1 MADSLI
7 FLAFSMGIISA
18 CSLPLGT
25 LTTLLWRPD
34 DRSVGVLMAFGGGAL
49 LAALTIDLVGSAL
62 AKGEFYWLSVGC
74 VFGGALFVALDNVVN
89 SHGGFLRKSS
99 TVVHYLRRQ
108 RRLRFK
114 KALGELERIAAF
126 RNLPKEDIEDL
137 ASSVAHEVFPKGATL
152 YSAGDPSDFFY
163 VVEKGKVSIADPR
176 DQGRSPVVHGSR
188 ATPGQHAFITG
199 SPHTHH
205 AVATEQSHVWMLPR
219 DEFHRILGIST
230 ALTASVVDIVAGD
243 TVAVYLR
250 NRQGLSPEQVDEWR
264 ASALV
269 GLSNGIIPNAVAVER
284 HRDEFVRISDGIR
297 RLPIFRGLS
306 PDDLR
311 AVAERL
317 FCVRYERGDTIF
329 RHGEPADRFYVVET
343 GQVAVLPPA
352 DPLNRRVTVERGEA
366 FGGKSFITNAHRAQS
381 AIAVDDSELWVLRRS
396 DFDTLMRQ
404 FPAIHQRVRAY
415 LEGEEA
421 RAYLSDL
428 QGLAAP
434 GVERWI
440 RQATRNVDSG
450 RLIPSASDMARHVD
464 VAHGAP
470 IAIWLG
476 ILLDGIPESLV
487 IGSSLIHHSHVSLSL
502 IGGLFL
508 SNYPEALSSS
518 VGMRQQ
524 GMSFARVLFMWTSLM
539 VLTGIGAAL
548 GSVFFVGA
556 APYTFALVEGIAA
569 GAMLTMIAQ
578 TMAPEAYLKAGPV
591 VGMSTLMGFLAAIFF
606 KTLE

>member
-1 MADSLI
+1 MS
-7 FLAFSMGIISA
+7 
-18 CSLPLGT
+18 
-25 LTTLLWRPD
+25 
-34 DRSVGVLMAFGGGAL
+34 FGGGAL

-62 AKGEFYWLSVGC
+62 AKGQFYWLVVGC

-89 SHGGFLRKSS
+89 SRGGFLRKSS

-108 RRLRFK
+108 RRQRFK
-114 KALGELERIAAF
+114 KALGGLERIAAF
-126 RNLPKEDIEDL
+126 RDLPQEDIEDL
-137 ASSVAHEVFPKGATL
+137 ASAVIHQVFEVGATI

-163 VVEKGKVSIADPR
+163 VVEKRDVSVTDPR
-176 DQGRSPVVHGSR
+176 AQRQSPTIYGDR
-188 ATPGQHAFITG
+188 ATPGQHAFLTG

-243 TVAVYLR
+243 TVADYLR

-264 ASALV
+264 TSALV
-269 GLSNGIIPNAVAVER
+269 GLTNGIIPNAVAVER

-352 DPLNRRVTVERGEA
+352 DQLNRRVTVERGEA

-415 LEGEEA
+415 LEGESLPERPPGSRRTRSGALDQAGHAQRGQRPSHPVGIRHGTA
-421 RAYLSDL
+421 RRC
-428 QGLAAP
+428 LARCAD
-434 GVERWI
+434 RHL
-440 RQATRNVDSG
+440 ARNPAG
-450 RLIPSASDMARHVD
+450 RHPR
-464 VAHGAP
+464 
-470 IAIWLG
+470 
-476 ILLDGIPESLV
+476 ESLV
-487 IGSSLIHHSHVSLSL
+487 IGSSLIHHSHVSWSL
-502 IGGLFL
+502 IAGLFL

-518 VGMRQQ
+518 VGMRQR
-524 GMSFARVLFMWTSLM
+524 GMSFARVLFMWTSLT

-556 APYTFALVEGIAA
+556 GPHAFALVEGIAA
-569 GAMLTMIAQ
+569 GAMLTIIAQ

>member
-1 MADSLI
+1 MPDSLI

-25 LTTLLWRPD
+25 LTTLIWRPD
-34 DRSVGVLMAFGGGAL
+34 DRSVGILMAFGGGAL

-62 AKGEFYWLSVGC
+62 AKGEFYWLAVGC
-74 VFGGALFVALDNVVN
+74 VFGGAVFVALDTIVN
-89 SHGGFLRKSS
+89 SRGGFLRKSS

-108 RRLRFK
+108 RRQRFK
-114 KALGELERIAAF
+114 RAIGELERIAAF
-126 RNLPKEDIEDL
+126 RDLPQEDIEDL
-137 ASSVAHEVFPKGATL
+137 ASAVVHEVFEQGATI

-163 VVEKGKVSIADPR
+163 VVEKGEVSVTDTRTLQHSAI
-176 DQGRSPVVHGSR
+176 VYGSR

-205 AVATEQSHVWMLPR
+205 AVATAQSHVWMLPR
-219 DEFHRILGIST
+219 EEFHRILGISS
-230 ALTASVVDIVAGD
+230 ALTASTVEILSGD
-243 TVAVYLR
+243 TVTDYLR
-250 NRQGLSPEQVDEWR
+250 ERQGLSAEQIAEWR
-264 ASALV
+264 AAALA
-269 GLSNGIIPNAVAVER
+269 GLASGVIPNAVAVER

-306 PDDLR
+306 PRDLR
-311 AVAERL
+311 AVADRL
-317 FCVRYERGDTIF
+317 FCVRCERGDTIF
-329 RHGEPADRFYVVET
+329 RHGEPADRFYVVQS
-343 GQVAVLPPA
+343 GLVAVLPPA
-352 DPLNRRVTVERGEA
+352 DPLNRGVTIERGEA
-366 FGGKSFITNAHRAQS
+366 FGGKSFITNARRAQT
-381 AIAVDDSELWVLRRS
+381 AIAIEDTELWVLRKS

-404 FPAIHQRVRAY
+404 FPAIHERVRDY
-415 LEGEEA
+415 LEGDEA
-421 RAYLSDL
+421 RDYLTGL

-440 RQATRNVDSG
+440 KQATRNVDSG
-450 RLIPSASDMARHVD
+450 RLVPSASDMARHVD
-464 VAHGAP
+464 VSHGAP

-487 IGSSLIHHSHVSLSL
+487 IGSSLIHQNHVSLSL
-502 IGGLFL
+502 IAGLFL

-556 APYTFALVEGIAA
+556 SPHAFALVEGIAA

-578 TMAPEAYLKAGPV
+578 TMAPEAYMKAGPV

>member
-1 MADSLI
+1 MR
-7 FLAFSMGIISA
+7 
-18 CSLPLGT
+18 CSSR
-25 LTTLLWRPD
+25 W
-34 DRSVGVLMAFGGGAL
+34 
-49 LAALTIDLVGSAL
+49 TI
-62 AKGEFYWLSVGC
+62 
-74 VFGGALFVALDNVVN
+74 VVN

-108 RRLRFK
+108 RRQRFK
-114 KALGELERIAAF
+114 KALVDLERIAVF
-126 RNLPKEDIEDL
+126 RDLPHEDIEDI
-137 ASSVAHEVFPKGATL
+137 ASSVAHAVFERGATI

-163 VVEKGKVSIADPR
+163 VVEKGEVSVTDPR
-176 DQGRSPVVHGSR
+176 DRGQARIVHGSR

-205 AVATEQSHVWMLPR
+205 AVATERSHVWMLPR
-219 DEFHRILGIST
+219 EEFHRILGIST
-230 ALTASVVDIVAGD
+230 ALTASSIEIVASD
-243 TVAVYLR
+243 TVTDYLR
-250 NRQGLSPEQVDEWR
+250 SRQGLTPDRIDEWR
-264 ASALV
+264 ASAV
-269 GLSNGIIPNAVAVER
+269 TGLSNGIIPNAVTVER

-306 PDDLR
+306 PPDLR
-311 AVAERL
+311 AVADRL
-317 FCVRYERGDTIF
+317 FCVRCERGDTIF
-329 RHGEPADRFYVVET
+329 RYGEPADRFYVVET
-343 GQVAVLPPA
+343 GQVALLPHS

-366 FGGKSFITNAHRAQS
+366 LGGKSFITNARRAQS
-381 AIAVDDSELWVLRRS
+381 AIAIDDCELWVLRKS

-464 VAHGAP
+464 VSHGAP
-470 IAIWLG
+470 VAIWLG

-502 IGGLFL
+502 IAGLFL

-524 GMSFARVLFMWTSLM
+524 GMSFTRVLLMWTSLM
-539 VLTGIGAAL
+539 VLTGIGAAM

-556 APYTFALVEGIAA
+556 SPHSFALVEGIAA